1 MQILH
6 TVIGA
11 DAQVVSGEC
20 YVVGV
25 EISDLTGDGLCA
37 FYNEATETH
46 TAAQLFCTLRC
57 TDETQ
62 FASLM
67 FPMPGLK
74 CDGVAADWTSGAAT
88 LYYYY

>member
-1 MQILH
+1 MQIFH
-6 TVIGA
+6 KVIGA
-11 DAQVVSGEC
+11 NAQVVSGEC

-25 EISDLTGDGLCA
+25 EIDDLTGDGLCK
-37 FYNEATETH
+37 FYNESTTST
-46 TAAQLFCTLRC
+46 TAAALFCTLRC

-62 FASLM
+62 FASMM

-74 CDGVAADWTSGAAT
+74 CDGVYADWTSGAAT

>member
-6 TVIGA
+6 GVIGA
-11 DAQVVSGEC
+11 NAQVVAGEC

-25 EISDLTGDGLCA
+25 SIDDKTGDGLCA
-37 FYNEATETH
+37 FYNENAATGS
-46 TAAQLFCTLRC
+46 AAQLFCTLRC

-62 FASLM
+62 FASMM

-74 CDGVAADWTSGAAT
+74 CDGVYADWTSGAAYV
-88 LYYYY
+88 YYYR

>member
-6 TVIGA
+6 AVVGA
-11 DAQVVSGEC
+11 DAQVVAGEC

-25 EISDLTGDGLCA
+25 SIDDLTGDGLCA
-37 FYNEATETH
+37 FYNENASSK

-62 FASLM
+62 FASMM

-74 CDGVAADWTSGAAT
+74 CDGVYADWTSGAAYV
-88 LYYYY
+88 YYYR